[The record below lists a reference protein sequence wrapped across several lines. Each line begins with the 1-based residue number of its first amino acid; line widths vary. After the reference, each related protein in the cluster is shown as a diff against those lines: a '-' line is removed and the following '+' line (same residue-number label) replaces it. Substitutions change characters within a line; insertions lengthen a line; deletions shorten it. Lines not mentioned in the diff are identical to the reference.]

1 MDSLTLANRERV
13 LRMEAAIAS
22 MPQLD
27 IPVRHYWADGI
38 YAREATIPAG
48 TTCAG
53 AIHKYSHLNI
63 VSQGCI
69 AVMTEEG
76 LREIRAPA
84 TFVSPPGT
92 KRVGYA
98 IEDTVWTTIHGTT
111 ETDLDKL
118 ERHFIARDF
127 DEYERHVALLGMT
140 P

>member
-1 MDSLTLANRERV
+1 MNDVVATNREKV

-22 MPQLD
+22 MPQID

-48 TTCAG
+48 VTAAG
-53 AIHKYSHLNI
+53 KIHKYSHLVI
-63 VSQGCI
+63 ISKGAI
-69 AVMTEEG
+69 AVMTPDG

-84 TFVSPPGT
+84 TFVAPPGT
-92 KRVGYA
+92 KRAAYA
-98 IEDTVWTTIHGTT
+98 IEETVWTTIHGTH

-127 DEYERHVALLGMT
+127 AEYDAHIAMLEAK
-140 P
+140 